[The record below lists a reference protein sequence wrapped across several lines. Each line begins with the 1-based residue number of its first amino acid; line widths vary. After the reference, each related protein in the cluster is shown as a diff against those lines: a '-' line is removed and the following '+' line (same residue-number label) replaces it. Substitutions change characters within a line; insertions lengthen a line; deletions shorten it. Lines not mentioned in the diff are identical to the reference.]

1 MAHHWARAHVAA
13 DAAAFAAHAR
23 AHVRLSVQLED
34 QGGESG
40 AGQRLRVGR
49 VWAAMLASVMAI
61 ELKAA
66 TAWKQ
71 GEAEAVLAAVGRVAG
86 VEHAEEHL
94 GAALLVWLAGAG
106 LRWLQAMRA
115 EDAQRGLPGRD
126 DGRLA
131 FQLELGTTLAEM
143 GRSGEAEPLLREC
156 VAARR
161 RQLGEVRLRQAS
173 GEVRR
178 ARTSAWLDT

>member
-13 DAAAFAAHAR
+13 DAAAFAAH
-23 AHVRLSVQLED
+23 VRFSVQLED

-40 AGQRLRVGR
+40 PGQRLRAGR
-49 VWAAMLASVMAI
+49 VWAAMLAAVMAV

-71 GEAEAVLAAVGRVAG
+71 VEAEVVLAAVGRVAG
-86 VEHAEEHL
+86 VEHAEDHL

-106 LRWLQAMRA
+106 LCWLQATRV

-131 FQLELGTTLAEM
+131 FQLELGATLAEM

-173 GEVRR
+173 VEVRR
-178 ARTSAWLDT
+178 ARTSVWLDT